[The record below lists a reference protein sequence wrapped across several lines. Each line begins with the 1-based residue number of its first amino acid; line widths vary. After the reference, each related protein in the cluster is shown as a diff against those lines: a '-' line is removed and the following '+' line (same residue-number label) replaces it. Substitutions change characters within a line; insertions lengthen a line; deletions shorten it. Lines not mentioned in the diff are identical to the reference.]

1 MEREHYGQLAIMI
14 GLSFI
19 AMFILMY
26 AMVDTLA
33 NVYPNINQF
42 YMAGL
47 MASPMVLIEL
57 AVMRGMYTH
66 KRANIVIAVVAII
79 AMIAFF
85 MGIRQQVAVND
96 AQFLKSMIPHHAGA
110 ILMCEKARVQDP
122 AIKQLCA
129 TIIQSQQAEIADMKA
144 RLAMLSQ

>member
-57 AVMRGMYTH
+57 AVMRGMYTD

-144 RLAMLSQ
+144 RLATLSQ

>member
-1 MEREHYGQLAIMI
+1 MERRHYGQLAIMI

-26 AMVDTLA
+26 AMIDTLA

-57 AVMRGMYTH
+57 AVMRGMYTD

>member
-1 MEREHYGQLAIMI
+1 MEHKHYGQLAIMI

-57 AVMRGMYTH
+57 AVMRGMYTD
-66 KRANIVIAVVAII
+66 KRANIVISVVAII

-122 AIKQLCA
+122 GIKQLCA

-144 RLAMLSQ
+144 RLATLNQ